1 MATDHPNDG
10 FTDADA
16 PTDADFTAALA
27 AAMRR
32 PLREGAENAV
42 RQLLAWTGED
52 VDREGLLDTPKRHV
66 KALSELTEGY
76 GMDPAT
82 ILGTTFDGEHYD
94 EMVVVRGV
102 EFMSLCEHHV
112 LPFIGHVT
120 VGYVPNERVVGL
132 SKIPRLVE
140 CFARRLQIQER
151 FTQQIA
157 SALMEHLQ
165 PEGVGVIVSA
175 EHSCMRMRGV
185 KKRGEMVTSA
195 MLGSLRTHPEQRA
208 ELLALHRRE
217 GTNW

>member
-1 MATDHPNDG
+1 MATDHPEPDE
-10 FTDADA
+10 FT
-16 PTDADFTAALA
+16 
-27 AAMRR
+27 
-32 PLREGAENAV
+32 EE
-42 RQLLAWTGED
+42 LLAYAAQPLGVTEVRRLLEYLGED
-52 VDREGLLDTPKRHV
+52 PTREGLLDTPKRHV
-66 KALSELTEGY
+66 KALRELTEGY
-76 GMDPAT
+76 GQDPAT